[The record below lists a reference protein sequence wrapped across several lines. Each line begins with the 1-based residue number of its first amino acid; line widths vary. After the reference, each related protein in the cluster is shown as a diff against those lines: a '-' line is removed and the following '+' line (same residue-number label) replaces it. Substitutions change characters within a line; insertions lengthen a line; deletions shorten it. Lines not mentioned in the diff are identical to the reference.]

1 MARREGTLNGSVF
14 PPPKRKG
21 LIIQGLA
28 LLTTASIS
36 AWAFYRL
43 SRAALGPEFVL
54 YLILGVVAFAPIPL
68 IGYRAFA
75 LFRAQYRLDRN
86 SLELRWGLRDELVP
100 LGEIEWVRSAQDLIH
115 PVRPPALHM
124 PGAVL
129 GLRRHRDLG
138 IVEFLAS
145 RTAGMLLVAA
155 RDRVYAISPAAPAEF
170 MATFARA
177 VELGSLRETRAR
189 SQYASFVFTQ
199 AWQSGLVRFL
209 WLAVVF
215 LNIGLA
221 AWISVL
227 IPASPRFALGFRPDG
242 LAEAVPSQQLVIV
255 PLVCA
260 LLSLAGWVAGL
271 FLFRWAKWKVLSVMI
286 WGSTAVCSV
295 FFLVGVL
302 FIVSTPV

>member
-1 MARREGTLNGSVF
+1 MLLMASV
-14 PPPKRKG
+14 
-21 LIIQGLA
+21 
-28 LLTTASIS
+28 S
-36 AWAFYRL
+36 AWGFYRL
-43 SRAALGPEFVL
+43 SSVPLGPDFVL
-54 YLILGVVAFAPIPL
+54 FLVLGVVAFAPIPL

-75 LFRAQYRLDRN
+75 LFRAEYKLDRN
-86 SLELRWGLRDELVP
+86 SLELRWGLRNELVP

-115 PVRPPALHM
+115 PVRPPALRM
-124 PGAVL
+124 PGAIL

-138 IVEFLAS
+138 VVEFLAS

-177 VELGSLRETRAR
+177 VELGSLKETRAK
-189 SQYASFVFTQ
+189 SQHASFVLAQ

-209 WLAVVF
+209 WLAAIF

-242 LAEAVPSQQLVIV
+242 IAEAVPSQQLVIV
-255 PLVCA
+255 PLVSA

-271 FLFRWAKWKVLSVMI
+271 FLFRWAKWQVLSLMI
-286 WGSTAVCSV
+286 WASTAVCSV
-295 FFLVGVL
+295 LFLVGVM
-302 FIVSTPV
+302 FIVSTPI